1 MDSDEE
7 ETFICIGN
15 PVEQIDEGIPK
26 SKDECLV
33 FNKVS
38 QLSEMSKKECSI
50 RYEQLI

>member
-15 PVEQIDEGIPK
+15 PVEQIDEGISQ

-33 FNKVS
+33 LNYFNCPK
-38 QLSEMSKKECSI
+38 LAKPNAP
-50 RYEQLI
+50 